1 MRLRQLIPFFLFSL
15 FSAAT
20 YSTPSGGAP
29 GHLHNTARK
38 ARCRLVIVAFTVNPS
53 GIHQITSAMRCT
65 SQILRANVPFITVSP
80 GPATEALMRAT
91 KRRRVE
97 EPSAALECTKVSQNF
112 DMGSVFAELPTNDEA
127 FPSIAWDC
135 EDAFGTESS
144 PLSFPSFLH
153 FDEINTSPSK
163 RQRTSSR
170 QGLVRSKAIGHFDSV
185 VSSLSSSRCFD
196 LESSKNLAQD
206 LGDSVLQRTKLSQA
220 CHEIESAKFLLQDF
234 LKECQPASS

>member
-1 MRLRQLIPFFLFSL
+1 
-15 FSAAT
+15 
-20 YSTPSGGAP
+20 
-29 GHLHNTARK
+29 
-38 ARCRLVIVAFTVNPS
+38 
-53 GIHQITSAMRCT
+53 
-65 SQILRANVPFITVSP
+65 VPFITVSP

-112 DMGSVFAELPTNDEA
+112 DMGSVFAELPTNEEA

-185 VSSLSSSRCFD
+185 ASSLSSSLCFD

-206 LGDSVLQRTKLSQA
+206 LGHSVLQRTKLSHQA
-220 CHEIESAKFLLQDF
+220 CHEIESANTKLLLQDF
-234 LKECQPASS
+234 LKECQNASS